1 MMILTFLLLGFVI
14 YYFVANKDVQNFK
27 LSNNKNPEEI
37 LRERYVNGEID
48 EDTFKSMKEVLKQ

>member
-14 YYFVANKDVQNFK
+14 YYFVSNKDVQNFK
-27 LSNNKNPEEI
+27 LSSNKSPEEI

-48 EDTFKSMKEVLKQ
+48 EVTFKSMKEVLKQ

>member
-14 YYFVANKDVQNFK
+14 YFIVTNKDAQDFK
-27 LSNNKNPEEI
+27 FSSKKNPEEI

-48 EDTFKSMKEVLKQ
+48 EDTFKNMKEVLKG

>member
-48 EDTFKSMKEVLKQ
+48 EDTFKNMKEVLKQ

>member
-14 YYFVANKDVQNFK
+14 YYFVSNKDVQNFK

-48 EDTFKSMKEVLKQ
+48 EDTFKNMKEVLKQ

>member
-27 LSNNKNPEEI
+27 LSSNKNPEEI

-48 EDTFKSMKEVLKQ
+48 EETFKNMKEVLKQ